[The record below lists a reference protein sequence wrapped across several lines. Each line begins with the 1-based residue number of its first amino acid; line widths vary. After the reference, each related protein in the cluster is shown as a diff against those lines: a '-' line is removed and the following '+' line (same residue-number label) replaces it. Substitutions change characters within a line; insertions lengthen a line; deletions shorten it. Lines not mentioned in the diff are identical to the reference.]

1 MGLRGQCG
9 FGVMMVVLALAP
21 NCMAAAKDNPFG
33 LVYAGALV
41 QNVPGKVQIRPVE
54 YRLNGLRIAANLYV
68 PAGYVEAGT
77 FPAIVVA
84 HPNATFRYT
93 MSSLL
98 DLIRFDASSQM
109 DLIDQPL
116 LMMAGEKADSKYMS
130 DSAFAKATNARSKEL
145 FVIPGMTHIET
156 YWKPQAVDLAME
168 KLTRF
173 FRQNLNGK
181 I

>member
-84 HPNATFRYT
+84 HPNGGVKEQVAGSDALRCVQPDGSDRSTA
-93 MSSLL
+93 L
-98 DLIRFDASSQM
+98 DDGGRE
-109 DLIDQPL
+109 
-116 LMMAGEKADSKYMS
+116 G
-130 DSAFAKATNARSKEL
+130 
-145 FVIPGMTHIET
+145 
-156 YWKPQAVDLAME
+156 
-168 KLTRF
+168 
-173 FRQNLNGK
+173 
-181 I
+181 